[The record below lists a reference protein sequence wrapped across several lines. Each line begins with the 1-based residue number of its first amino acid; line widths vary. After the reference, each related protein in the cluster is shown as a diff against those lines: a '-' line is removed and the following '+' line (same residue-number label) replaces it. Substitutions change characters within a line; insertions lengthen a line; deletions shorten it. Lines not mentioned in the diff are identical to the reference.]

1 MRKQTRRKI
10 WDTSINPIVHAMVG
24 ASVADDESLKIHRE
38 REQNSLQAFASGTA
52 TKQDWNNINS
62 AVRIAELMAA
72 AGIGVEVMVHA
83 KIAEMHLLD
92 AHERY
97 NRTGKIGTTGLGLR
111 GFRDLIEYHELQR
124 TSVPRRV
131 YEQHIQKLTNM
142 IISKSPKIKFL

>member
-1 MRKQTRRKI
+1 M
-10 WDTSINPIVHAMVG
+10 AG
-24 ASVADDESLKIHRE
+24 AAVTDDEALKVHRE
-38 REQNSLQAFASGTA
+38 REQKSLQAFASGTA

-72 AGIGVEVMVHA
+72 AGIGIEVVVYA

-97 NRTGKIGTTGLGLR
+97 NRIGKIGATGLGLQS
-111 GFRDLIEYHELQR
+111 FRDLIEYHDLQR

-131 YEQHIQKLTNM
+131 YERHIQKLTNM

>member
-1 MRKQTRRKI
+1 M
-10 WDTSINPIVHAMVG
+10 HAMAG
-24 ASVADDESLKIHRE
+24 AAVADDESLKIHRE

-72 AGIGVEVMVHA
+72 AGIGIEVMVHA
-83 KIAEMHLLD
+83 KIAEMHLLE

-97 NRTGKIGTTGLGLR
+97 KRIGKIGTTGLGLQS
-111 GFRDLIEYHELQR
+111 FRDLIEYHELQR

-142 IISKSPKIKFL
+142 IVSKSPKIKFL